1 MLQYLSLKSL
11 WAYFR
16 RAHHTLSSLLKSSNP
31 LYILIVVQIKGRLP
45 ISQSIL
51 IAIKH
56 THTHTNTHT
65 HSAGWSNLKKKFVV
79 LSHMMSFSVHFVL
92 RITQTLVKYLFTSK
106 LNMVNLNLVY
116 LWTLS
121 LILNVHP
128 KVSLEYIFAW
138 KWCYKIA
145 FKVIHKSLS
154 QWTLGTI
161 LRYGKCSRIKQ
172 WQ

>member
-1 MLQYLSLKSL
+1 MLQYFSLKSL
-11 WAYFR
+11 WAYFK

-45 ISQSIL
+45 ISQSVL
-51 IAIKH
+51 ISIKH
-56 THTHTNTHT
+56 THTHT
-65 HSAGWSNLKKKFVV
+65 AGWSNLKKKFVV
-79 LSHMMSFSVHFVL
+79 LSHIKSFSVHFVL

-128 KVSLEYIFAW
+128 KVSLEYIFTW

-145 FKVIHKSLS
+145 FKLIHRSLS
-154 QWTLGTI
+154 QWTLRTI

>member
-1 MLQYLSLKSL
+1 MLQYFSLKSL
-11 WAYFR
+11 WAYFK

-45 ISQSIL
+45 ISQNVL

-56 THTHTNTHT
+56 THTHT
-65 HSAGWSNLKKKFVV
+65 AGWSNLKKKFVV
-79 LSHMMSFSVHFVL
+79 LSHIKSFSVHFVL

-128 KVSLEYIFAW
+128 KVSLEYIFTW

-145 FKVIHKSLS
+145 FKLIHRSLS
-154 QWTLGTI
+154 QWTLRTI

>member
-1 MLQYLSLKSL
+1 MLQYFSLKSL
-11 WAYFR
+11 WAYFK

-45 ISQSIL
+45 ISQSVL

-56 THTHTNTHT
+56 THTHT
-65 HSAGWSNLKKKFVV
+65 AGWSNLKKKFVV
-79 LSHMMSFSVHFVL
+79 LSHIKSFSVHFVL

-128 KVSLEYIFAW
+128 KVSLEYIFTW

-145 FKVIHKSLS
+145 FKLIHRSLS
-154 QWTLGTI
+154 QWTLRTI
-161 LRYGKCSRIKQ
+161 LRYGKCSRIKR

>member
-1 MLQYLSLKSL
+1 M
-11 WAYFR
+11 
-16 RAHHTLSSLLKSSNP
+16 SLLQKSSS
-31 LYILIVVQIKGRLP
+31 YFVQSVKVIKSIIYTDSCSNQGEIANFTKRLNCN
-45 ISQSIL
+45 
-51 IAIKH
+51 KTH
-56 THTHTNTHT
+56 THTHT
-65 HSAGWSNLKKKFVV
+65 AGWSNLKKKFVV
-79 LSHMMSFSVHFVL
+79 LSHIKSFSVHFVL

-128 KVSLEYIFAW
+128 KVSLEYIFTW

-145 FKVIHKSLS
+145 FKLIHRSLS
-154 QWTLGTI
+154 QWTLRTI